1 MWNTNLPA
9 FLATAAMI
17 EDLEDKK
24 ENMYDH
30 HGNPVYLIYMSTSEF
45 AACRFEENIC

>member
-17 EDLEDKK
+17 EDLEDRK
-24 ENMYDH
+24 NMYDH
-30 HGNPVYLIYMSTSEF
+30 HGNPVDLIYMSTPEF
-45 AACRFEENIC
+45 AACRFVENIC